1 MSDLSPG
8 GHLDLMELIGSPLP
22 PSVSLTS
29 GYEGFQAF
37 NFQPEANIGRH
48 TKTFVPGSF
57 YRDFA
62 IIVTVSYNNCTT
74 STTNCKWCAFFLKAP
89 FLMYTV
95 YMKSHYAATL
105 WNFENADVTKY
116 IHHPLNCM
124 HPFLCVFMLK
134 L

>member
-22 PSVSLTS
+22 PWVNLTP
-29 GYEGFQAF
+29 GYEGLRAF
-37 NFQPEANIGRH
+37 NFQSEANIGRH

-62 IIVTVSYNNCTT
+62 IIVTVSYNN
-74 STTNCKWCAFFLKAP
+74 STEYYKLQMVCIFLKAP
-89 FLMYTV
+89 FLMHTV

-105 WNFENADVTKY
+105 WNFEK
-116 IHHPLNCM
+116 CM
-124 HPFLCVFMLK
+124 HPFLCFFMLK